1 MNTKM
6 DLEVRCLSEP
16 LVVDFA
22 CKRPVA
28 MQTQMDIECVQLAER
43 LCADVAFEVL
53 SVLPLLSVR

>member
-1 MNTKM
+1 M

-16 LVVDFA
+16 LVADFA

-28 MQTQMDIECVQLAER
+28 RVQTQMDIECVQLAER